1 MGCKPVRV
9 ANQPDHLVFSKTSGV
24 INVPSG
30 DVVSG
35 ISAAPEIPLTRST
48 DKVFERGNGL
58 THSKTLTV
66 STAIVGLI
74 LVGVVIGVSQGPV
87 QLDLGTSIRAL
98 FSDGNATA
106 RTIVW
111 EFRMPRVMITLLAGA
126 ALGASGVL
134 LQTVTRNP
142 LGDPQIFGV
151 GGGAAVVQAMAMAG
165 VFVLSQSVVMLL
177 SVLASVAAA
186 IFIGSF
192 ASRNYNSPS
201 NLALVGV
208 SVAALTAAI
217 ATGILAGGR
226 VITQQALFLIG
237 GGAANRTWD
246 DFLPAIPYLLIGL
259 ALAAVV
265 ARTLN
270 LFPLGDSIV
279 RNLGADPVRSRRLA
293 LVAAGVLG
301 GAAVAVTGLI
311 GFVGLLVPHLGRRL
325 VGHDTRSLLIVSV
338 PLGGAVVLFADQIAR
353 LAISPNEIPVGM
365 VTAAVGAPLMIYLVW
380 RSK

>member
-1 MGCKPVRV
+1 M
-9 ANQPDHLVFSKTSGV
+9 
-24 INVPSG
+24 
-30 DVVSG
+30 
-35 ISAAPEIPLTRST
+35 
-48 DKVFERGNGL
+48 FERGNGL
-58 THSKTLTV
+58 THSKSLTV
-66 STAIVGLI
+66 SAAIVGLI
-74 LVGVVIGVSQGPV
+74 LVGAIIGISQGPV
-87 QLDLGTSIRAL
+87 QLNLGTSIRAL
-98 FSDGNATA
+98 FSDENATA

-165 VFVLSQSVVMLL
+165 VFVLNQSVLMLL

-192 ASRNYNSPS
+192 ASRNHNSPA

-217 ATGILAGGR
+217 ATGFLVGGR

-237 GGAANRTWD
+237 GGASNRTWD

-325 VGHDTRSLLIVSV
+325 VGHDSRSLLIVSV